1 MAALAIPI
9 VVLGSLYILSE
20 QEKKNEGFTNEVV
33 TEQQEEELQKEGFSN
48 YNPRKII
55 DLNQKNNNY
64 INSYTNPNQHT
75 DKYYDNTNNHNN
87 TNTNTNINLLSGQ
100 NINQN
105 QFQHNNMK
113 PFFGGKLKG
122 ITKDFNDTQSL
133 LDSKQGNGS
142 QLFNKIEQAP
152 LFKPDENVNLPNGT
166 ANNSDF
172 FQSRMNESMK
182 MSNVTLWEQ
191 QKVAPGLNL
200 GYGTQNKEGFN
211 NGGTQGSHGFNSGMM
226 SRESWMPKNV
236 DDLRV
241 ETNPKNSFDLNG
253 HHGPANS
260 YIKSQGP
267 NNKIGKI
274 EKHLPEK
281 HYESGPT
288 RWFTTTGIEKNPTIR
303 SDLIM
308 PTENRI
314 DTTREYYGAGG
325 NSLQTYNN
333 SEYQDSKRQDLGQIP
348 WTNASLTSKNTPNQN
363 DHNINSYNILPNNRV
378 TDKQSH
384 EFGGVYGI
392 AKSVISPLLD
402 ILNPTRK
409 ETTIE
414 NSRQNGNINGLS
426 ATGHLF
432 NKHDI
437 TKTTNREIT
446 TGKINMNHLNVQGQQ
461 FTGDAYKISNQQIH
475 GNQRGT
481 TNKQYI
487 GNAAS
492 NTGIKTYDAAYKQQ
506 NNVNKTYEL
515 HPNQGNMSLFNNYS
529 NIEINRNE
537 NIMEN
542 NRSNIMNGGPNVIQ
556 SSQFMG
562 EMNGIQTYDN
572 NFNNAR
578 MDQSLLNAFK
588 NNPYTQSLNS
598 VA

>member
-20 QEKKNEGFTNEVV
+20 QEKKNEGFINEVV
-33 TEQQEEELQKEGFSN
+33 TEQQAEGFSN

-64 INSYTNPNQHT
+64 INTYTNPNQHT
-75 DKYYDNTNNHNN
+75 DKYYDNTNTNNN
-87 TNTNTNINLLSGQ
+87 TNTNINTNINLLSGQ
-100 NINQN
+100 NINTN
-105 QFQHNNMK
+105 AFQHNNMK

-211 NGGTQGSHGFNSGMM
+211 NGGTQGSQGFNAGMM

-236 DDLRV
+236 DELRV
-241 ETNPKNSFDLNG
+241 DTNPKNSFDLNG
-253 HHGPANS
+253 HQGPANS

-288 RWFTTTGIEKNPTIR
+288 RWFTTTGMEKNPTIR
-303 SDLIM
+303 SNLIM
-308 PTENRI
+308 PNENRI

-333 SEYQDSKRQDLGQIP
+333 TEYEDSKRQHLGEIP
-348 WTNASLTSKNTPNQN
+348 LTNVSLTSKNTPNHN

-378 TDKQSH
+378 TDKQGY

-414 NSRQNGNINGLS
+414 NSRQNGNINGTS
-426 ATGHLF
+426 TTGHLF
-432 NKHDI
+432 NRNDI

-461 FTGDAYKISNQQIH
+461 YSGDAYKISNQQIH
-475 GNQRGT
+475 GNQRAT

-487 GNAAS
+487 GGAIS
-492 NTGIKTYDAAYKQQ
+492 NNGIKTYDAAYKQQ
-506 NNVNKTYEL
+506 NNVNKTYEI
-515 HPNQGNMSLFNNYS
+515 HPNQGNMSLFNNY
-529 NIEINRNE
+529 NNLEINRNE

-542 NRSNIMNGGPNVIQ
+542 NRSNIINGGPNVIP
-556 SSQFMG
+556 STQFMG

-572 NFNNAR
+572 NYNNSR
-578 MDQSLLNAFK
+578 IDQSLLNAFK
-588 NNPYTQSLNS
+588 NNPYTQPLNS

>member
-33 TEQQEEELQKEGFSN
+33 TEQQEEELKKEGFSN

-64 INSYTNPNQHT
+64 INTYTNPNQYT
-75 DKYYDNTNNHNN
+75 DKYYDNTNTHN
-87 TNTNTNINLLSGQ
+87 NTNTNINLLSGK
-100 NINQN
+100 NINTN
-105 QFQHNNMK
+105 AFQHNNMK
-113 PFFGGKLKG
+113 PFYGGKFKG

-142 QLFNKIEQAP
+142 QMFNKIEQAP

-211 NGGTQGSHGFNSGMM
+211 NGGTQGSHGFNAGMM
-226 SRESWMPKNV
+226 SRESWMPKTV
-236 DDLRV
+236 DELRV
-241 ETNPKNSFDLNG
+241 DTNTKNSFELNG
-253 HHGPANS
+253 HQGPANS

-281 HYESGPT
+281 YYESGPT

-308 PTENRI
+308 PNENRTN
-314 DTTREYYGAGG
+314 TTREYYGVGG

-333 SEYQDSKRQDLGQIP
+333 SEYEDSKRQHLGEIP
-348 WTNASLTSKNTPNQN
+348 LTNASLTSKNTPNHN

-378 TDKQSH
+378 TDKPGY

-414 NSRQNGNINGLS
+414 NSRQNGNINGTS
-426 ATGHLF
+426 TTGHLF
-432 NKHDI
+432 NRNDI
-437 TKTTNREIT
+437 TKTTNREIS

-461 FTGDAYKISNQQIH
+461 YSGDAYKISNQQIQ

-487 GNAAS
+487 GGAAS
-492 NTGIKTYDAAYKQQ
+492 NNGIKTYDAAYKQQ
-506 NNVNKTYEL
+506 NNVNKTHEM
-515 HPNQGNMSLFNNYS
+515 HPNQGNMSLFNNY
-529 NIEINRNE
+529 NNLEINRNE

-542 NRSNIMNGGPNVIQ
+542 NRSNIINGGPNIIP
-556 SSQFMG
+556 STQFMG

-572 NFNNAR
+572 NYNNSR
-578 MDQSLLNAFK
+578 IDQSLLNAFK
-588 NNPYTQSLNS
+588 NNPYTQPLNS